1 MATSEKIIVEN
12 SRFFNF
18 WAKKACSTSK
28 KFPKHQW
35 LRFDL
40 KLEVLFIK
48 VLVDVWV
55 LFAKGDSPINFI
67 KGTLRLVTAALMV
80 VPTIK
85 NLFAKNHKE
94 KLSMVG
100 DCFFMF
106 SGWWLLHSWILN
118 QIHVGD
124 CSFSGGRLLHLPK
137 IKQHNFGFF
146 FSACNFYFWTF
157 CPCHY
162 WIRKYTSSSF

>member
-1 MATSEKIIVEN
+1 MVAPFFQYLSSEKID
-12 SRFFNF
+12 F
-18 WAKKACSTSK
+18 STS
-28 KFPKHQW
+28 
-35 LRFDL
+35 
-40 KLEVLFIK
+40 E
-48 VLVDVWV
+48 LVDAVV

-106 SGWWLLHSWILN
+106 SGW
-118 QIHVGD
+118 
-124 CSFSGGRLLHLPK
+124 
-137 IKQHNFGFF
+137 
-146 FSACNFYFWTF
+146 
-157 CPCHY
+157 
-162 WIRKYTSSSF
+162 